1 MVKVSVIIPVYNTE
15 KYLREC
21 LDSVTGQSLKDIEI
35 ICINDGSTDNSLEI
49 LKEYEKLDDRIT
61 VISQENS
68 GLSITRN
75 NGIKLANGK
84 YIYFIDSD
92 DYLEVTALEELFNI
106 SEEKNLDLLIFKLIN
121 FDDGNDKKYTSDYY
135 EMDSLMYLKDK
146 VFSYRD
152 IGEDV
157 LNFAVSAPGKFFK
170 KELIEDLKFPE
181 NLIFEDNLFFA
192 EVMLNAKRV
201 SIYDKH
207 LYNRRIRQ
215 NSITTTHSIKFAD
228 SIIIINKIIDL
239 AKIHG
244 VYEDLKYGLAKKKIN
259 MANYRY
265 SVVDE
270 EYKEEFF
277 NKVHIDFENY
287 QREYENGILSKLDEY
302 YNCIFRNFITSNN
315 YNEYDLKM
323 ELFHVKND
331 LKNVK
336 IENKKLKKDIKVY
349 KNKNESIMS
358 SNSWKITKP
367 LRSISNFL
375 HR

>member
-1 MVKVSVIIPVYNTE
+1 MVKISVVVPVYNTE
-15 KYLREC
+15 NYLREC
-21 LDSVTGQSLKDIEI
+21 LDSIVNQTFEDIEI
-35 ICINDGSTDNSLEI
+35 ICINDGSSDNSLEI

-84 YIYFIDSD
+84 YIYLIDSD

-106 SEEKNLDLLIFKLIN
+106 SKEKNLDLLIFKLIN

-157 LNFAVSAPGKFFK
+157 LNIAVSAPGKFFK
-170 KELIEDLKFPE
+170 KELIKDLKFPE

-315 YNEYDLKM
+315 HKEFDLSMKIFDI
-323 ELFHVKND
+323 EKK
-331 LKNVK
+331 LKK
-336 IENKKLKKDIKVY
+336 AQTENKKLKKDINTL

-367 LRSISNFL
+367 VRFL
-375 HR
+375 FRIFK